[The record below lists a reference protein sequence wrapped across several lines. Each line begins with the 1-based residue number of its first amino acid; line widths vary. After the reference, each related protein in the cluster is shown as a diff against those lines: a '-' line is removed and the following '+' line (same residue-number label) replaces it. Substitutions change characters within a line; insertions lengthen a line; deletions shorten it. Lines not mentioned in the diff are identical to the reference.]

1 MTATISA
8 GGAGAKPKPG
18 AAGAKPDPNV
28 MPQVLVQ
35 KLTRQANDY
44 MQRMGIGH
52 WPFMAVRGYINTLV
66 SEGVIGR
73 GQQIDYEL
81 PPAGTFAHHETIFRI
96 ISMREGPLGEFAA
109 EGAARMAEKLG
120 RYEQDVNSG
129 RLPLVWWGTQQHYD
143 LRTQL
148 EWGYGS
154 LFGERDLMLH
164 QFANYPLSWMANT
177 GNPYLTAEEASRF
190 YAEAM
195 IPYQDERYIMDYG
208 DSPETGLYSD
218 SKLKLVAWTKHYEK
232 FWHGMGF
239 CGWRWPQNITNN
251 TADRR
256 GATPHAEPKFWNA
269 ITGQNKS
276 FADCMEIGHKI
287 FTLDRAIWNIQ
298 GRTKAMEVYPD
309 YIYDVPT
316 NGSNQTMVVDGKW
329 EYANGRGR
337 VFDRDKFEDFKS
349 RFYKFEGWNPDN
361 SYPTRD
367 TLEKMG
373 MRNVA
378 DVLQS
383 KGKLG

>member
-1 MTATISA
+1 
-8 GGAGAKPKPG
+8 
-18 AAGAKPDPNV
+18 
-28 MPQVLVQ
+28 
-35 KLTRQANDY
+35 
-44 MQRMGIGH
+44 MGIGH
-52 WPFMAVRGYINTLV
+52 WPFMAVRSYINTLV
-66 SEGVIGR
+66 SQGIIGR
-73 GQQIDYEL
+73 GMQIDYEL

-96 ISMREGPLGEFAA
+96 ISMREGPLGDFAA

-120 RYEQDVNSG
+120 RYKEDVNSG

-164 QFANYPLSWMANT
+164 QMSNYPLNWMIGT
-177 GNPYLTAEEASRF
+177 GNPYLTPDEASKL
-190 YAEAM
+190 YSEAM
-195 IPYQDERYIMDYG
+195 VPYNDDQYIVDYG
-208 DSPETGLYSD
+208 DGPTGMYHD
-218 SKLKLVAWTKHYEK
+218 SKLKLVAWTKHYDK

-239 CGWRWPQNITNN
+239 CGWRWPQCITNN

-256 GATPHAEPKFWNA
+256 GATPHAEPRFWNA
-269 ITGQNKS
+269 ITGQNKT
-276 FADCMEIGHKI
+276 FADTMETGHKI

-298 GRTKAMEVYPD
+298 GRDKAMEVFPD
-309 YIYDVPT
+309 YIYTNPT
-316 NGSNQTMVVDGKW
+316 NGSNQLMVVDGKW
-329 EYANGRGR
+329 TYSNGRGR
-337 VFDRDKFEDFKS
+337 THDREKFEDFKT

-361 SYPTRD
+361 SYPTRE